1 MCGFF
6 QSQDHGLVCIFWC
19 SSPAF
24 LIVCPEAQG
33 LGAEENN
40 LSANIAVATTTLGK
54 TKDCNTVSSKT
65 PKNQRPPFEK
75 WYSYLLFA
83 FVGYCVADLSILA
96 YRDRMLPQSAPPSH
110 PKAPPPDNYISS
122 GAYNSITTR
131 NIFASN
137 GVIPDALVD
146 KTKGTEQKENEPVPS
161 QLPLTLIGTLVHSN
175 PNKSIAAIEVRGKN
189 QVVSYSPGK
198 EIEGMAAITKVER
211 QKVIFRNLNS
221 NRLEY
226 LEMKKEGNKVAFGS
240 GAKSSP
246 GGKDVQKVGD
256 NTFAIKRADLLKY
269 TNDLSSILMQARAVP
284 NREPG
289 TGAING
295 FRVLDM
301 QPGSI
306 YEQLGIQ
313 RMDVIKSVDGTPVDS
328 PAKAMELYN
337 TLKNSSKLSIQVERN
352 GKNETM
358 TYNIQ

>member
-1 MCGFF
+1 M
-6 QSQDHGLVCIFWC
+6 
-19 SSPAF
+19 
-24 LIVCPEAQG
+24 
-33 LGAEENN
+33 
-40 LSANIAVATTTLGK
+40 
-54 TKDCNTVSSKT
+54 SSKN
-65 PKNQRPPFEK
+65 PQNQRPPFEK

-83 FVGYCVADLSILA
+83 FVGYCIADLAILS
-96 YRDRMLPQSAPPSH
+96 YRDRMLPQSAPPAH
-110 PKAPPPDNYISS
+110 PKPPPMDNYVSS
-122 GAYNSITTR
+122 GAYNSITGR
-131 NIFASN
+131 NMFASS

-146 KTKGTEQKENEPVPS
+146 KNKGTQEKEAEPVPS

-175 PNKSIAAIEVRGKN
+175 PAKSLAAIEVRGKN
-189 QVVSYSPGK
+189 QVISYSPGK
-198 EIEGMAAITKVER
+198 DIEGMANILKVER

-226 LEMKKEGNKVAFGS
+226 LEMKKEGNKVAFGGSMKTS
-240 GAKSSP
+240 GGA
-246 GGKDVQKVGD
+246 GGKDVQKTGD

-284 NREPG
+284 NRDPA

-301 QPGSI
+301 QPNSI

-337 TLKNSSKLSIQVERN
+337 SLKNSPKVSIQVERN